1 MLLPAL
7 TSCTDPGTPE
17 AAASGA
23 SRPPS
28 AAPSTCPVAQVAAL
42 GRPGVSRLPSLA
54 TFRTDGGKIL
64 VSASG
69 FPHGAPF
76 DPKVGSTLVYVG
88 DAGTRPTYDAQHN
101 VVTHA
106 TSTIQVYENQ
116 RAVLHLRPGRYWLVS
131 SNIVTIT
138 LEACRTGTI
147 SDVLPNP

>member
-1 MLLPAL
+1 MPRIRPHWLFAPVLGMLLPAL
-7 TSCTDPGTPE
+7 AACTDSGTPG

-28 AAPSTCPVAQVAAL
+28 ASPSTCPEAQVAAL

-54 TFRTDGGKIL
+54 IFRTDGSEIL

-88 DAGTRPTYDAQHN
+88 DAGTRPTYDAQRN
-101 VVTHA
+101 VVTSA
-106 TSTIQVYENQ
+106 TSTV
-116 RAVLHLRPGRYWLVS
+116 
-131 SNIVTIT
+131 
-138 LEACRTGTI
+138 
-147 SDVLPNP
+147 